1 MVRKTVPVNRA
12 DKDFGTFGG
21 RLWAERDRLGLK
33 QADLCARLGVSKT
46 TQIQYEQNKSRPS
59 VDYLVELD
67 GIGFDLMYLLTGI
80 RGGDAMSAEHQ
91 NLIEA
96 YDDASE
102 PLKAAVFGVLMAP
115 YSRDVASARAV
126 PGWYRHELAGE
137 NDVRY
142 QQATQPPRV
151 LHDGPVKPLPGEFIQ
166 RPEAD
171 DAASGEG

>member
-21 RLWAERDRLGLK
+21 RLWAERDRLGFK

-67 GIGFDLMYLLTGI
+67 GIGFDLMYLLTGV
-80 RGGDAMSAEHQ
+80 RGGDGLSAEHQ
-91 NLIEA
+91 NLLEA
-96 YDDASE
+96 YDDAPE
-102 PLKAAVFGVLMAP
+102 PLKAAVFGVLLAP
-115 YSRDVASARAV
+115 HNRHVSSARAV

-151 LHDGPVKPLPGEFIQ
+151 LHDSPAKPLPGEFIQ
-166 RPEAD
+166 RPEPD

>member
-21 RLWAERDRLGLK
+21 RLWAERDRLGFK

-59 VDYLVELD
+59 VDYLVELEA
-67 GIGFDLMYLLTGI
+67 IGFDLMYLLTGI
-80 RGGDAMSAEHQ
+80 RGGDAMSTEHQ
-91 NLIEA
+91 NLLEA
-96 YDDASE
+96 YDDAPE

-142 QQATQPPRV
+142 QQAMQPPRV
-151 LHDGPVKPLPGEFIQ
+151 LHDSPVKPLPGEFIQ